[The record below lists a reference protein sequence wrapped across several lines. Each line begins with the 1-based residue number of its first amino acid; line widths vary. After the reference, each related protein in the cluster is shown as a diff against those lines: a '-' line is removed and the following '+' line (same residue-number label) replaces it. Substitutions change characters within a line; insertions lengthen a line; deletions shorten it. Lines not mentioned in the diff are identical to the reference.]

1 SSQGS
6 VESGGERVH
15 AYPLLSWSF
24 RDLSIMRNQK
34 TMQWVAWVL
43 VGALVL
49 GAIAT
54 ALSLFFR

>member
-1 SSQGS
+1 
-6 VESGGERVH
+6 
-15 AYPLLSWSF
+15 
-24 RDLSIMRNQK
+24 MRNQK

>member
-1 SSQGS
+1 MPTLYF
-6 VESGGERVH
+6 
-15 AYPLLSWSF
+15 AFAF